1 MRAALSP
8 GMTETLNILTR
19 YSETIDDARA
29 LAEYA
34 RVTMLI
40 ARLRGDVDASQVLA
54 ECDSSEW
61 DGASGTDA
69 ETVCAKGTNR

>member
-8 GMTETLNILTR
+8 GMTATLDTLTALAR
-19 YSETIDDARA
+19 TTDDARA

-34 RVTMLI
+34 RITMLV
-40 ARLRGDVDASQVLA
+40 ARLRGDVDARALA

-61 DGASGTDA
+61 DGASGTNA